1 MLLYSQNPH
10 SQGAKRLAREL
21 GIRRIR
27 HNNSR
32 FRAYRGRRGPYVV
45 NWGASELPA
54 WGYRL
59 EQMGCILNVPRAVQR
74 VSNKLTFF
82 DDMFDVFGDN
92 SIIPNWTTSI
102 EIAREMLEDGT
113 TVVERHVLNGSGGR
127 GIRIV
132 SKDAINPEAREL
144 QEAPLYVQYIPKK
157 AEYRVHVCAKI
168 GIQRDFFYVIISIQQ
183 KVARA
188 AVKPL
193 DWKVRNHVNGFIYQ
207 RENIAIPHCVREVA
221 IAAMRETNLHFGA
234 VDVIYNERRDRAY
247 VLEINTAPGLE
258 GQTVQSYTQ
267 AIREFIQ

>member
-1 MLLYSQNPH
+1 MLLYAQSPH
-10 SQGAKRLAREL
+10 SQGARRLAREL

-32 FRAYRGRRGPYVV
+32 FSGRRAPWVI
-45 NWGASELPA
+45 NWGASAIPLPWA
-54 WGYRL
+54 PLVRF
-59 EQMGCILNVPRAVQR
+59 LNAPEAVQR

-82 DDMFDVFGDN
+82 NDMSNED
-92 SIIPNWTTSI
+92 IIPRIVPRWTPYK
-102 EIAREMLEDGT
+102 EIAHGWMVHSNY

-144 QEAPLYVQYIPKK
+144 QEAPLYVQYIPKRT
-157 AEYRVHVCAKI
+157 EYRVHI
-168 GIQRDFFYVIISIQQ
+168 FDGEVIDIQQ

-188 AVKPL
+188 GEAPL
-193 DWKVRNHVNGFIYQ
+193 DWRVRSHDNGFIYV
-207 RENIAIPHCVREVA
+207 RENIHPNPVVIHNALSA
-221 IAAMRETNLHFGA
+221 MAATNLLFGA

-258 GQTVQSYTQ
+258 GRTVQSYAQ

>member
-1 MLLYSQNPH
+1 MLLYSQNPY

-32 FRAYRGRRGPYVV
+32 FRAYGGRRGPHVV
-45 NWGASELPA
+45 NWGASQLPG

-59 EQMGCILNVPRAVQR
+59 EQMGCILNVPRAVER

-82 DDMFDVFGDN
+82 DDMMYHEEN
-92 SIIPNWTTSI
+92 LTPQWTPDI
-102 EIAREMLEDGT
+102 EFAREMLENGKS
-113 TVVERHVLNGSGGR
+113 VVERHVLNGHGGR

-132 SKDAINPEAREL
+132 SKNAINPEAREL

-157 AEYRVHVCAKI
+157 AEYRVHI
-168 GIQRDFFYVIISIQQ
+168 FNGVIIDVQQ

-188 AVKPL
+188 EGEPF
-193 DWKVRNHVNGFIYQ
+193 DWRIRSHENGFIYQ
-207 RENIAIPHCVREVA
+207 RTNINPAPMVSDNAIS
-221 IAAMRETNLHFGA
+221 AMAVTGLHFGA
-234 VDVIYNERRDRAY
+234 VDVIYNERQDRAY

-258 GQTVQSYTQ
+258 GRTVQSYAQ
-267 AIREFIQ
+267 AIREFI